1 MPGPKL
7 TNEIIT
13 AALAGFD
20 GQKKQIDEQI
30 AELRSMLSG
39 VPAGTA
45 ATTPEVAA
53 PGRRKKRSLAVR
65 KRMAEAQR
73 LRWLKLK
80 GETEPESVS
89 PELPTPKP
97 AKAKRKISAQGMK
110 NIIAATK
117 KRWKRQRAAA
127 KAQSIPAT
135 KASKKAIVKT
145 AKKTA
150 PAKAAKKAVKKAVK
164 KSATKAVAP
173 AVAQAA
179 V

>member
-1 MPGPKL
+1 MPAPKL
-7 TNEIIT
+7 TNEII
-13 AALAGFD
+13 AAAIAGFE
-20 GQKKQIDEQI
+20 GQKKQIDDQI
-30 AELRSMLSG
+30 AELRAMLSG
-39 VPAGTA
+39 VPAETA
-45 ATTPEVAA
+45 AMPEEAA
-53 PGRRKKRSLAVR
+53 PRKRKKFSAATRR
-65 KRMAEAQR
+65 RMAEGQR
-73 LRWLKLK
+73 LRYLKLR
-80 GETEPESVS
+80 GQAETEPAT

>member
-13 AALAGFD
+13 AAIAGFE
-20 GQKKQIDEQI
+20 GQKKQIDDQI
-30 AELRSMLSG
+30 AELRAMLSG
-39 VPAGTA
+39 VPAGTT
-45 ATTPEVAA
+45 ATTPEAAA
-53 PGRRKKRSLAVR
+53 PRKRKKFSAATRR
-65 KRMAEAQR
+65 RMAEGQR
-73 LRWLKLK
+73 LRYLKLK

-97 AKAKRKISAQGMK
+97 AKTKRKISAQGMK